1 MTFRKNAKLLK
12 LAAINLAALSSL
24 LVCASASADWQ
35 LLNKDS
41 QLNFISTKN
50 VNVSEL
56 HHFSHLNGSLTSAG
70 ELSVD
75 IDLSSVETG
84 IDIRNSRMREKLF
97 MVENFPKAT
106 LTATLP
112 KEIVAF
118 TKGQAGTFAIP
129 AKLSVLGQENDIEV
143 KVQVSK
149 TDHNRFIASSVQ
161 PVLIKAG
168 DYGLQGGIDWL
179 QNVAGLSSISP
190 NVPVTFNLTFIE
202 LM

>member
-1 MTFRKNAKLLK
+1 MTLSKNATFLK
-12 LAAINLAALSSL
+12 LVAFSSL

-50 VNVSEL
+50 IKVSEI
-56 HHFSHLNGSLTSAG
+56 HHFSNLSGSLTSAG

-75 IDLSSVETG
+75 IDLASVETG

-106 LTATLP
+106 LTASLP

-118 TKGQAGTFAIP
+118 TKGQAGTFTIP
-129 AKLSVLGQENDIEV
+129 AKLSVLGQHKDIEV
-143 KVQVSK
+143 KVQVTK
-149 TDHNRFIASSVQ
+149 TDHNRFVATSVQ
-161 PVLIKAG
+161 PVMISAE
-168 DYGLQGGIDWL
+168 DYGLQEGIDWL

>member
-1 MTFRKNAKLLK
+1 MTLSKNATFLK
-12 LAAINLAALSSL
+12 LVAFSSL

-50 VNVSEL
+50 IKVSEI
-56 HHFSHLNGSLTSAG
+56 HHFSNLSGSLTSAG

-75 IDLSSVETG
+75 IDLASVETG

-106 LTATLP
+106 LTASLP

-118 TKGQAGTFAIP
+118 TKGQAGTFTIP
-129 AKLSVLGQENDIEV
+129 AKLSVLGQHKDIEV
-143 KVQVSK
+143 KVQVTK
-149 TDHNRFIASSVQ
+149 TDHNRFVATSVQ
-161 PVLIKAG
+161 PVMISAG
-168 DYGLQGGIDWL
+168 DYGLQEGIDWL

>member
-1 MTFRKNAKLLK
+1 MTLSKNATFLK
-12 LAAINLAALSSL
+12 LVAFSSL

-50 VNVSEL
+50 IKVSEI
-56 HHFSHLNGSLTSAG
+56 HHFSNLSGSLTSAG
-70 ELSVD
+70 ELSID
-75 IDLSSVETG
+75 IDLVSVETG

-106 LTATLP
+106 LTASLP

-118 TKGQAGTFAIP
+118 TKGQAGTFTIP
-129 AKLSVLGQENDIEV
+129 AKLSVLGQHKDIEV
-143 KVQVSK
+143 KVQVTK
-149 TDHNRFIASSVQ
+149 TDHNRFVATSVQ
-161 PVLIKAG
+161 PVMISAE
-168 DYGLQGGIDWL
+168 DYGLQEGIDWL

>member
-1 MTFRKNAKLLK
+1 MTLSKNATFLK
-12 LAAINLAALSSL
+12 LVAFSSL

-50 VNVSEL
+50 IKVSEI
-56 HHFSHLNGSLTSAG
+56 HHFSNLSGSLTSAG

-75 IDLSSVETG
+75 IDLASVETG

-97 MVENFPKAT
+97 MVENFPKAM
-106 LTATLP
+106 LTASLP

-118 TKGQAGTFAIP
+118 TKGQAGTFTIP
-129 AKLSVLGQENDIEV
+129 AKLSVLGQHKDIDV
-143 KVQVSK
+143 KVQVTK
-149 TDHNRFIASSVQ
+149 TDHNRFVATSVQ
-161 PVLIKAG
+161 PVMISAG
-168 DYGLQGGIDWL
+168 DYGLQEGIDWL

>member
-1 MTFRKNAKLLK
+1 MTLSKNATFLK
-12 LAAINLAALSSL
+12 LVAFSSL

-35 LLNKDS
+35 LVNKGS

-50 VNVSEL
+50 IKVSEI
-56 HHFSHLNGSLTSAG
+56 HHFSNLSGSLTSAG

-75 IDLSSVETG
+75 IDLASVETG

-97 MVENFPKAT
+97 MVENFPKAM
-106 LTATLP
+106 LTASLP

-118 TKGQAGTFAIP
+118 TKGQAGTFTIP
-129 AKLSVLGQENDIEV
+129 AKLSVLGQHKDIEV
-143 KVQVSK
+143 KVQVTK
-149 TDHNRFIASSVQ
+149 TDHNRFVATSVQ
-161 PVLIKAG
+161 PVMISAG
-168 DYGLQGGIDWL
+168 DYGLQEGIDWL

>member
-1 MTFRKNAKLLK
+1 MTLSKNATFLK
-12 LAAINLAALSSL
+12 LVAFSSL

-50 VNVSEL
+50 IKVSEI
-56 HHFSHLNGSLTSAG
+56 HHFSNLSGSLTSAG

-75 IDLSSVETG
+75 IDLASVETG

-97 MVENFPKAT
+97 MVENFPKAM
-106 LTATLP
+106 LTASLP

-118 TKGQAGTFAIP
+118 TKGQAGTFTIP
-129 AKLSVLGQENDIEV
+129 AKLSVLGQHKDIEV
-143 KVQVSK
+143 KVQVTK
-149 TDHNRFIASSVQ
+149 TDHNRFVATSVQ
-161 PVLIKAG
+161 PVMISAG
-168 DYGLQGGIDWL
+168 DYGLQEGIDWL

>member
-1 MTFRKNAKLLK
+1 MTLSKNATFLK
-12 LAAINLAALSSL
+12 LVAFSSL

-35 LLNKDS
+35 LLNKGS

-50 VNVSEL
+50 IKVSEI
-56 HHFSHLNGSLTSAG
+56 HHFSNLSGSLTSAG

-75 IDLSSVETG
+75 IDLASVETG

-97 MVENFPKAT
+97 MVENFPKAM
-106 LTATLP
+106 LTASLP

-118 TKGQAGTFAIP
+118 TKGQAGTFTIP
-129 AKLSVLGQENDIEV
+129 AKLSVLGQHKDIEV
-143 KVQVSK
+143 KVQVTK
-149 TDHNRFIASSVQ
+149 TDHNRFVATSVQ
-161 PVLIKAG
+161 PVMISAG
-168 DYGLQGGIDWL
+168 DYGLQEGIDWL

>member
-1 MTFRKNAKLLK
+1 MTLSKNATFLK
-12 LAAINLAALSSL
+12 LVAFSSL

-50 VNVSEL
+50 IKVSEI
-56 HHFSHLNGSLTSAG
+56 HHFSNLSGSLTSAG

-75 IDLSSVETG
+75 IDLASVETG

-97 MVENFPKAT
+97 MVENFPKAM
-106 LTATLP
+106 LTASLP

-118 TKGQAGTFAIP
+118 TKGQAGTFTIP
-129 AKLSVLGQENDIEV
+129 AKLSVLGQHKDIEV
-143 KVQVSK
+143 KVQVTK
-149 TDHNRFIASSVQ
+149 TDHNRFVATSVQ
-161 PVLIKAG
+161 PVMISAG
-168 DYGLQGGIDWL
+168 DYGLQEGIDWL

-190 NVPVTFNLTFIE
+190 NVPVTFNLIFIE

>member
-1 MTFRKNAKLLK
+1 MTLSKNATFLK
-12 LAAINLAALSSL
+12 LVAFSSL

-50 VNVSEL
+50 IKVSEI
-56 HHFSHLNGSLTSAG
+56 HHFSNLSGSLTSAG

-84 IDIRNSRMREKLF
+84 IDIRNARMREKLF

-106 LTATLP
+106 LTANLP

-118 TKGQAGTFAIP
+118 TKGQAGTFTIP
-129 AKLSVLGQENDIEV
+129 AKLSVLGQENDVEV
-143 KVQVSK
+143 KVQVIK
-149 TDHNRFIASSVQ
+149 TDHNRFVATSVQ
-161 PVLIKAG
+161 PVMISAG
-168 DYGLQGGIDWL
+168 DYGLQAGIDWL